1 MYAVLS
7 HNDNLPFVVVV
18 RTVEVRA
25 CFDRPLILS
34 SPRRATNNNHH
45 ARRCLFGVC
54 LLRAAIISS
63 GDRGGRHPQKSAFC
77 RGAVVLRKF
86 CGDLMGMGPSHGSA

>member
-1 MYAVLS
+1 VLRLAALS
-7 HNDNLPFVVVV
+7 HPHN
-18 RTVEVRA
+18 
-25 CFDRPLILS
+25 
-34 SPRRATNNNHH
+34 ATNNNRR

-63 GDRGGRHPQKSAFC
+63 GDFEGAVRPKSALC